1 MNEKER
7 KQNKLDKEELKM
19 RKLMK
24 KIRKV
29 FNKLFTDKWTISLFK
44 VNSKIYSI

>member
-1 MNEKER
+1 MKKKE

-24 KIRKV
+24 KRSRENYRKHE
-29 FNKLFTDKWTISLFK
+29 
-44 VNSKIYSI
+44 YSRWF